1 MSSFPSFVLKNNYNA
16 NISLGLLVSMPL
28 LAVEDNTVSVSEVI
42 VCLIPEIWV
51 QKLLLK
57 IYG

>member
-1 MSSFPSFVLKNNYNA
+1 MLKNNYNA
-16 NISLGLLVSMPL
+16 NISLGLLVCVPL

-42 VCLIPEIWV
+42 ACLIPEIWV